1 MQILIAAVG
10 RMKRGPAAELIADYL
25 KRTRWDVSIKELAD
39 APSNMASAARQAREG
54 EALLALL
61 DKESRLIAMDSRG
74 TQMSSETFAATLG
87 KYKAQGAKKLVI
99 AIGGQDGLAPEVLAR
114 ASATLAFG
122 AATWPHQLARLL
134 LAEQIYRAYTIEAGH
149 PYHLGH

>member
-1 MQILIAAVG
+1 MQIVIAAIG

-39 APSNMASAARQAREG
+39 APANMASAARQAKEA
-54 EALLALL
+54 EALLGLL
-61 DKESRLIAMDSRG
+61 DKESRLIALDSRG
-74 TQMSSETFAATLG
+74 TQMSSETFAATIQ
-87 KYKAQGAKKLVI
+87 KFKTQGAKKLVL
-99 AIGGQDGLAPEVLAR
+99 ALGGQDGLAPELLAR
-114 ASATLAFG
+114 AHATLAFG